1 MRKCRRCNRYVEK
14 CSCASF
20 FAWEESYVAIFVTW
34 GFQESAW
41 SLSLDKATFVCLI
54 SSHHSPN
61 SIQIFIARPKISC
74 DILTFRFFVS
84 SEALHR
90 DGTPSLQRNS
100 PPSSMESF
108 YSKNDV
114 FAKKRNFSRLLK
126 KKENFISKE
135 NFPLLP
141 ETRVFSV
148 VFSPSFHSNF
158 PPLKHCEKR
167 MFKKN
172 FKNLNY

>member
-114 FAKKRNFSRLLK
+114 FAKKETFRGCSRRKKTLSRRRISLCYRRPGFSVSFFHWVSTRIFHPSNTA
-126 KKENFISKE
+126 KKECLRK
-135 NFPLLP
+135 
-141 ETRVFSV
+141 T
-148 VFSPSFHSNF
+148 
-158 PPLKHCEKR
+158 LKT
-167 MFKKN
+167 
-172 FKNLNY
+172 